1 MLLVIRPPTH
11 TPRGS
16 SAAARIVAV
25 SSTLLPSS
33 TLRTGVSL
41 YSYYSGGYP
50 TLPSSYRQRL
60 MRGTT
65 ETRRLLDRVTHMIS
79 PPKRPRETDHL
90 SRAAAGGFVSCCVIS
105 CRVNSDVMCV
115 LFVFRV
121 KRQTHPPTTPTQQ
134 ETLLGASTPSPSPC
148 PKQTH
153 AQKIRARAPFLIRSV
168 RLGVHRT
175 TEVQLRRWGLDA
187 G

>member
-1 MLLVIRPPTH
+1 MSRSIFSPAPVPDGVYGMDGTGQGAERGDGWVSFCGCVLGFCVYGGMLLVTRPPTH

-25 SSTLLPSS
+25 SSTLLPFS

-60 MRGTT
+60 TRDTG

-90 SRAAAGGFVSCCVIS
+90 SRAAAGGFVPCHVVSCQ
-105 CRVNSDVMCV
+105 
-115 LFVFRV
+115 F
-121 KRQTHPPTTPTQQ
+121 
-134 ETLLGASTPSPSPC
+134 
-148 PKQTH
+148 
-153 AQKIRARAPFLIRSV
+153 
-168 RLGVHRT
+168 
-175 TEVQLRRWGLDA
+175 
-187 G
+187 